1 MAITVY
7 CDEAGYTGDDL
18 REENQPYFAYAG
30 VAIGPEESAEIVQEV
45 RQLIRI
51 QAPELKGKHL
61 YTHRAAVDAVELLVR
76 RLNGRAAYVVHN
88 KAFALG
94 GKFFEYALEPA
105 LSAKSS
111 FFYQTNF
118 HRFIANLMYLFL
130 SSGDA
135 DAEEVL
141 NHFVKM
147 MRRKS
152 GETAGLF
159 ANSLRLTDDPRSII
173 TDIMRLVRSKQVRLA
188 IEEELED
195 ISDEQGRILWML
207 DLSLGSCVMVLRH
220 LSAHYGELTVTL
232 DESKPLVAAVDRL
245 NMLGSIPLANVMGIL
260 ADGLPFNFQLSEPIQ
275 FASSANEPGLQLA
288 DLVASVVSSTMRD
301 HSTEKA
307 QAMLRLLL
315 PLACNGNVNPDTEH
329 IDLTTTEARF
339 NAQLLVRLAN
349 RAEAGIP
356 LLAPGLFD

>member
-1 MAITVY
+1 MAVTVY

-18 REENQPYFAYAG
+18 REEKQPYFAYAG
-30 VAIGPEESAEIVQEV
+30 VALGSEEAAEIVQEV
-45 RQLIRI
+45 RQLIRT
-51 QAPELKGKHL
+51 QAPELKGKQL
-61 YTHRAAVDAVELLVR
+61 YTHRAAVDAVELLVQ
-76 RLNGRAAYVVHN
+76 RLDGRAAYVLHN

-105 LSAKSS
+105 LSANNS
-111 FFYQTNF
+111 FFYRTNF

-130 SSGDA
+130 SGGDA
-135 DAEEVL
+135 DAEVML
-141 NHFVKM
+141 NHFVEM

-159 ANSLRLTDDPRSII
+159 ANSLRLTNDPRSII

-188 IEEELED
+188 IEEEMET

-207 DLSLGSCVMVLRH
+207 DLSFTSAFMVLRH
-220 LSAHYGELTVTL
+220 LSAHYGELSVTL
-232 DESKPLVAAVDRL
+232 DESKPLDAALDKL
-245 NMLGSIPLANVMGIL
+245 NMLGSIPLAAVPGIL
-260 ADGLPFNFQLSEPIQ
+260 ADGLPFNFKLSEPIR
-275 FASSANEPGLQLA
+275 FASSATEPGLQLA
-288 DLVASVVSSTMRD
+288 DMVASVVSSAMRD
-301 HSTEKA
+301 RNTEKA

-329 IDLTTTEARF
+329 IDLTTAEARF
-339 NAQLLVRLAN
+339 NAQLLVRLAD

-356 LLAPGLFD
+356 LLAPGLLD